1 MPEEV
6 LQTLHIEIV
15 MSIRSPVLR
24 NASRGR
30 AFPCFAGAVLLSL
43 ALWPARSLH
52 AEVSGD
58 ATGRQLPGENV
69 EASLLRSLR
78 TPSAD
83 ARWRGL
89 PVFGRELFTAGES
102 PLTPVEN
109 APVGPDYVL
118 GPGDQLQIFISGFSD
133 TSYALTLDREGKV
146 FLPRVG
152 TTFMWGLG
160 FADAERLI
168 RGRLATVYRNARVQV
183 SMGRMR
189 TIEVFV
195 LGAAAR
201 PGKYPLT
208 GMATA
213 FHALIAAGGPG
224 ALGSLRDIRVM
235 RGEHE
240 IGRLDLYPFLLSG
253 DRRQDPRLQNGD
265 VVFVGLMRGRVG
277 VQGEVLRPGVYES
290 EGPLSL
296 RRLLEMAGGPNPFA
310 DLSRVSIE
318 RVEANGGF
326 RVEDIVLDHGH
337 GVDPDT
343 LMLHDYDLVS
353 VLALAERPGNAVTLD
368 GYVGHP
374 GDYQLLPGMKLSQL
388 VTRERLLPE
397 AEIDHAEFRRVD
409 PTTFRTEVRA
419 FSPRRVWAGEED
431 WPLQPLDAV
440 TVFSS
445 ARLPSTV
452 TLEGEVTRPGAY
464 TIAPGE
470 HLSDALKRAGGVT
483 PRGSLRA
490 AVFRRPS
497 ASREARALQRELHE
511 RHAVELA
518 RQQAAASADSTSA
531 RALEAQKTLLSN
543 FEKQDDAGRVVL
555 ALDDEGH
562 WVGTARDI
570 VLEDGDHLVVPVR
583 PATVTVLGN
592 VMNPGT
598 LAARR
603 GAGARDY
610 VRLAGGLAR
619 DADLGRSYVL
629 RAGGEAVPFSRAGR
643 VEPGDA
649 IMIAPRPAG
658 GFAFGRLFSGVAR
671 HLLEVGAAAA
681 VIVTAFR

>member
-1 MPEEV
+1 M
-6 LQTLHIEIV
+6 
-15 MSIRSPVLR
+15 
-24 NASRGR
+24 
-30 AFPCFAGAVLLSL
+30 LLSL
-43 ALWPARSLH
+43 ALWPVQSLQ
-52 AEVSGD
+52 AQVSGD
-58 ATGRQLPGENV
+58 ATDRRLPGENV

-89 PVFGRELFTAGES
+89 PVFGRELFTTPET

-118 GPGDQLQIFISGFSD
+118 GPGDQLQIFISGYSD
-133 TSYALTLDREGKV
+133 TSYALALDREGKV

-152 TTFMWGLG
+152 TTFLWGLG

-168 RGRLATVYRNARVQV
+168 RARLATVYRNARVQV

-195 LGAAAR
+195 LGAATR

-224 ALGSLRDIRVM
+224 PLGSLRDIRVM
-235 RGEHE
+235 RGEQE
-240 IGRLDLYPFLLSG
+240 VGRLDLYPFLLSG

-265 VVFVGLMRGRVG
+265 VVFVGMMSGRIG
-277 VQGEVLRPGVYES
+277 IQGEVPRPGVYES
-290 EGPLSL
+290 NGPLSL

-326 RVEDIVLDHGH
+326 RVEDVVLDHGH

-353 VLALAERPGNAVTLD
+353 VLALAERSGNAVTLD
-368 GYVGHP
+368 GYVGHS
-374 GDYQLLPGMKLSQL
+374 GDYQLVPGMKLSQL

-419 FSPRRVWAGEED
+419 FSPRRVWAGEEE
-431 WPLQPLDAV
+431 WALQPLDAV
-440 TVFSS
+440 TIFSS

-452 TLEGEVTRPGAY
+452 TVQGEITRPGAY
-464 TIAPGE
+464 TLSPGE
-470 HLSDALKRAGGVT
+470 RLSDLLKRTGGVT

-490 AVFRRPS
+490 AVFRRRS
-497 ASREARALQRELHE
+497 ATRDAHALQRELHE
-511 RHAVELA
+511 RHTVELA
-518 RQQAAASADSTSA
+518 RQQVGAANDSAAA
-531 RALEAQKTLLSN
+531 RALEAQKALLGS
-543 FEKQDDAGRVVL
+543 FEKQEDAGRVVL
-555 ALDDEGH
+555 ALDDEGR
-562 WVGTARDI
+562 WVGTPRDV
-570 VLEDGDHLVVPVR
+570 VLEDGDQLIVPVR

-619 DADLGRSYVL
+619 EADLSRSYVL
-629 RAGGEAVPFSRAGR
+629 RAGGEAVAFSRAGR
-643 VEPGDA
+643 VEAGDA
-649 IMIAPRPAG
+649 IMIAPRPAD
-658 GFAFGRLFSGVAR
+658 GFAFGRLFSGAAR
-671 HLLEVGAAAA
+671 HLLEIGAAAA
-681 VIVTAFR
+681 VIFTAFK